1 MIRSVLVPADFS
13 DESALIHRFAAGL
26 GSLGVRRVV
35 LGHVV
40 DTKGKEGP
48 VIAGAVDRAREKV
61 GASADVLTQAG
72 LDTEVRIAADAN
84 PSNGVL
90 GLAAEAHVDAI
101 VCGSHGK
108 SPVERL
114 AAGSVSEDIVVN
126 SDVPLLMVR
135 FELLRNVDEPAQVVR
150 SFGRTLMLA
159 TDFSAASMRALMTVL
174 DLPAGSVGT
183 LFLVHAI
190 DPALDGEQLQNA
202 RTGAEFQLNNMVDMA
217 AQKKISARSV
227 VHQGDASRVI
237 LNEIDERR
245 ASGVVAGTRGRGP
258 LTGAL
263 LGGVSLTLLRQASCP
278 VMIVH

>member
-26 GSLGVRRVV
+26 GTLGVRRVV

-40 DTKGKEGP
+40 DAGGKEGP
-48 VIAGAVDRAREKV
+48 VIAAEMDEARDSV
-61 GASADVLTQAG
+61 RASADSLTRAG

-84 PSNGVL
+84 PSDGIL

-108 SPVERL
+108 SPAEAL
-114 AAGSVSEDIVVN
+114 AAGSVSEDVLVN
-126 SDVPLLMVR
+126 SDVPMLMVR
-135 FELLRNVDEPAQVVR
+135 FELLRNVAEPAQLVR
-150 SFGRTLMLA
+150 SFGRILVLA
-159 TDFSAASMRALMTVL
+159 TDFSAAAMRALMTVL

-183 LFLVHAI
+183 MFLVHAL
-190 DPALDGEQLQNA
+190 DPSLDGERLQRA
-202 RTGAEFQLNNMVDMA
+202 QTGAEFQLDNMVDMA
-217 AQKKISARSV
+217 AQKGISARSV
-227 VHQGDASRVI
+227 LRQGEPSRVI
-237 LNEIDERR
+237 LSEVDERR

-263 LGGVSLTLLRQASCP
+263 LGSVSLTLLRQASCP